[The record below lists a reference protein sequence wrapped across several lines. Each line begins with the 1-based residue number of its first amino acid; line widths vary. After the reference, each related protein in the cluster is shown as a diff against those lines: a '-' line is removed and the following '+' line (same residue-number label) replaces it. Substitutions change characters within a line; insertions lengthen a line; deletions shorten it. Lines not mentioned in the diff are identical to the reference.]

1 MNGLNYYDFHA
12 RWMDNTV
19 PGFISPDPLAE
30 NHYYESPY
38 AYCGGNPVSRTDPR
52 GLDWYWNKS
61 SDIPTWFEGNKKQN
75 GFQHHKS
82 SLSRRF
88 GMTVVLFKEDGSQEA
103 LLPEFDVT
111 PYFSQVNYPL
121 FYGMNNNTQEVFK
134 TEDKDES
141 YEHAL
146 QGGAYMKY
154 DAEYVNSTRTQGSL
168 IWYNSD
174 GSEAARYR
182 ATSGSGNPK
191 YFTLPPGK
199 YSASNFR
206 ITSDPMFMRNGIG
219 FKVTLGPSRVWDNEK
234 GAYREALLIH
244 PARLYGTQGC
254 IGLIGDYNQIS
265 DFQFRISN
273 YLQINNSMNII
284 VEY

>member
-12 RWMDNTV
+12 RWMDNAV

-121 FYGMNNNTQEVFK
+121 FYGMNNDTQEVFK
-134 TEDKDES
+134 TEEGEGRNQIGQKSTWDIVTNTRISGLDSRLRIPATDFINAAATQGVNLRITQGFRTFAEQDAFYAQGRTTQGEIITNAKGGES
-141 YEHAL
+141 YHNYGLAFDVVIM
-146 QGGAYMKY
+146 QNGKP
-154 DAEYVNSTRTQGSL
+154 VWQR
-168 IWYNSD
+168 
-174 GSEAARYR
+174 
-182 ATSGSGNPK
+182 
-191 YFTLPPGK
+191 LP
-199 YSASNFR
+199 N
-206 ITSDPMFMRNGIG
+206 N
-219 FKVTLGPSRVWDNEK
+219 
-234 GAYREALLIH
+234 
-244 PARLYGTQGC
+244 
-254 IGLIGDYNQIS
+254 IGDLGASFGFEWGGNWRTFKDYPHFQMTFGQSFS
-265 DFQFRISN
+265 D
-273 YLQINNSMNII
+273 LQKK
-284 VEY
+284 